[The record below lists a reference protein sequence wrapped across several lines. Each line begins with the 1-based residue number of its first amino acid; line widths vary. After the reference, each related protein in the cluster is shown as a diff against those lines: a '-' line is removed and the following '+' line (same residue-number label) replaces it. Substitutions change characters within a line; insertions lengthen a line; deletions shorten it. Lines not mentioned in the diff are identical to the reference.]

1 MKNLPLD
8 IEGPQARS
16 EEEGEEGSEGWGV
29 AAESE
34 AIEGWESVERGGA
47 EESEEDSEG
56 WESEEEGA
64 LRVRRMRGRGGR
76 TRMTRA
82 ASKRVGRLT
91 ARG

>member
-1 MKNLPLD
+1 MLSSVRSLKNLPLD

-16 EEEGEEGSEGWGV
+16 EEESEEGSEGWGV

-56 WESEEEGA
+56 WESEEEGEA
-64 LRVRRMRGRGGR
+64 NEG
-76 TRMTRA
+76 
-82 ASKRVGRLT
+82 
-91 ARG
+91 